1 MSGPSSRMDR
11 QGVFGVVGDGDDS
24 GFGGDAFRSLFMVQ
38 PRMVMK
44 SVPTPKAS
52 ALALKQHTLPSIQ
65 ECILPKQ
72 PNLESPMLGCNLEDE
87 VWSFNSIAS
96 RDNAHF
102 DPSWQRFLKN
112 FDASAFA
119 QDRREDNLHVGG
131 GQPSA
136 HRQESISNEIMPFD
150 TDDVADVMYHAV
162 SDVAEAYEEGNIVT
176 GNSNDEP
183 YVTEHIAIRR
193 KDAGQKRE
201 KTKGGGRLA
210 TFSRKTVPVTEIGDD
225 QDSPFGRLSAPFD
238 HSVLPVHDDVMV
250 DEVAVRSPSWR
261 IGEAQDHIEEQNGD
275 PEGKDSSSSGS
286 SFRSRLRW
294 LAAHPSS
301 SLKSSLRKKGSMPNL
316 NDDVAIGKTDT
327 IRKVAGVHDG
337 SKKRR
342 SQSERWIRV

>member
-1 MSGPSSRMDR
+1 
-11 QGVFGVVGDGDDS
+11 
-24 GFGGDAFRSLFMVQ
+24 
-38 PRMVMK
+38 MK

-52 ALALKQHTLPSIQ
+52 AQALKQHTLPSIQ
-65 ECILPKQ
+65 EYILPKQ
-72 PNLESPMLGCNLEDE
+72 PNLESPMLGCNLEEE

-96 RDNAHF
+96 RDNVHL

-119 QDRREDNLHVGG
+119 QDRREDSLHAGG
-131 GQPSA
+131 GQSSVP
-136 HRQESISNEIMPFD
+136 QQGPISNEIMPVD

-162 SDVAEAYEEGNIVT
+162 CDVAEACEEGNAVT
-176 GNSNDEP
+176 GNDNDELHG
-183 YVTEHIAIRR
+183 TESVAIRR

-201 KTKGGGRLA
+201 KTKGGGRLT

-225 QDSPFGRLSAPFD
+225 QDSPFGGLSAPFNY
-238 HSVLPVHDDVMV
+238 SVLPVHDDVLV
-250 DEVAVRSPSWR
+250 DEVAARSPSWR
-261 IGEAQDHIEEQNGD
+261 IDEAGDDIGEQNGD
-275 PEGKDSSSSGS
+275 PEEKDSSSSGS

-301 SLKSSLRKKGSMPNL
+301 SLKSSRRKKGSMPNL
-316 NDDVAIGKTDT
+316 SDEVASGKTDT
-327 IRKVAGVHDG
+327 VRKVAGVHDG